1 MVEDK
6 AIYVGLCL
14 AGAVSGGSYSAG
26 VVDYIIEAL
35 DNWQQAKSDGKAEYP
50 DHQVVIAGLTGASA
64 GSIVNALL
72 PLDLAILDQ
81 VYANSSNQVYA
92 NSSNKDDKQDEH
104 RLKLLYEAWV
114 KSPHLYHSEDSFL
127 GERDLKAANPYY
139 LPPLEVNE
147 PPSSIKRLWALLD
160 SSLLDRIVERTF
172 SEAKGA
178 LDKNISKDGQYQPFK
193 RDYIAES
200 LHSFMTLTN
209 NVGVRYD
216 VAFNRSTNDDAAFN
230 RGTKSR
236 HIMVRHADRTHFRIK
251 GIGTAEFSSPWADA
265 DPALDC
271 DLGAPDFFR
280 INAYKNSALASSA
293 FPLGL
298 GARKIDHLTRAD
310 YYARQWTLPSS
321 DVAKTPLEFR
331 RRPFFPEESNQV
343 QVDKDIKNQ
352 DLSIDQLKTE
362 YPQSVPFVASDGGV
376 INNEPFDITRHILMA
391 KPPVRNPRDGDG
403 TRVVLMID
411 PFPLLKT
418 NAGLAADN
426 SMATLLATL
435 PLNLLNESRFKS
447 SELEDLIDE
456 EVYSRFLITPEQDVT
471 GSTGVKTDEP
481 RVIDD
486 SQSLLAS
493 GLLHGFGGFISESFR
508 AYDYQLGRLHA
519 WHFLKESFGLPKKKS
534 KVLASAY
541 KQLKKTTVYD
551 CGDIKHWQII
561 PVPEQCP
568 VQKLEWPRISLRDYS
583 DLMKHIE
590 KRKSS
595 IMDTT
600 ASDLS
605 VLKALFKLDIVKGF
619 KNGLLKAGVYYGAK
633 KAVTSLA
640 KIILADLV
648 RRDQL
653 QEASALSVEQR
664 KLILKIIE
672 AGEDGLPAKELLEKK
687 SPQSKLLKGMLDEFS
702 ALVVKKFKV
711 FSLKTIIVA
720 KPLL

>member
-1 MVEDK
+1 MAEDK

-35 DNWQQAKSDGKAEYP
+35 DNWQQAKGDTNKKDEYP

-81 VYANSSNQVYA
+81 EAANSSNRG
-92 NSSNKDDKQDEH
+92 DKKDEH

-114 KSPHLYHSEDSFL
+114 ESPHLYHPEDGFL
-127 GERDLKAANPYY
+127 GDRDLRADNDYY
-139 LPPLEVNE
+139 PRFSKVNE
-147 PPSSIKRLWALLD
+147 PLPSIKRLWALLD
-160 SSLLDRIVERTF
+160 SSLLDRIVKRTF
-172 SEAKGA
+172 
-178 LDKNISKDGQYQPFK
+178 DKAETTLKDQQYQPFK
-193 RDYIAES
+193 RDYMTES

-216 VAFNRSTNDDAAFN
+216 VAFNLNSA
-230 RGTKSR
+230 TKGR
-236 HIMVRHADRTHFRIK
+236 HIMVRHADRTHFRIQ
-251 GIGTAEFSSPWADA
+251 GIGTAEFPSPWADA

-271 DLGAPDFFR
+271 DLGDPDLFGAAE
-280 INAYKNSALASSA
+280 IDAYKNSALASSA

-321 DVAKTPLEFR
+321 TKAKTPPKFR
-331 RRPFFPEESNQV
+331 RRPFFPEEPNQV
-343 QVDKDIKNQ
+343 QVDKDIKNPK
-352 DLSIDQLKTE
+352 LSIEELKTE
-362 YPQSVPFVASDGGV
+362 YPQPVPFVASDGGV

-391 KPPVRNPRDGDG
+391 KPPVRNPRDGNA
-403 TRVVLMID
+403 TRVVLMVD

-418 NAGLAADN
+418 NSGLAEDN
-426 SMATLLATL
+426 SMAALLPAL
-435 PLNLLNESRFKS
+435 PQNLLNESRFKE
-447 SELEDLIDE
+447 SELEDLVDE
-456 EVYSRFLITPEQDVT
+456 KVYSRFLITPEQDVT
-471 GSTGVKTDEP
+471 GIKGVKTDAP
-481 RVIDD
+481 RGIDD

-519 WHFLKESFGLPKKKS
+519 WHFLRESFGLTKKDSKLLKS
-534 KVLASAY
+534 GYKRCKNSA
-541 KQLKKTTVYD
+541 KYD
-551 CGDIKHWQII
+551 CGDNKHWQII
-561 PVPEQCP
+561 PVPAKCP
-568 VQKLEWPRISLRDYS
+568 VQKLDWPRISLRDYS
-583 DLMKHIE
+583 DLMKNVK

-595 IMDTT
+595 IMKET

-605 VLKALFKLDIVKGF
+605 ASRALSKLNIEKAFT
-619 KNGLLKAGVYYGAK
+619 NGLIKLGVNRVVK
-633 KAVTSLA
+633 KAVKSLA
-640 KIILADLV
+640 KMILADLV

-653 QEASALSVEQR
+653 QEASDLLAEQR
-664 KLILKIIE
+664 KLMVKIIE
-672 AGEDGLPAKELLEKK
+672 AGEDGLPAKELLKK
-687 SPQSKLLKGMLDEFS
+687 ESPQSKLLKDMLDKFS
-702 ALVVKKFKV
+702 GLVVKKFKI
-711 FSLKTIIVA
+711 FSLRTIIVA

>member
-1 MVEDK
+1 MAEDK

-35 DNWQQAKSDGKAEYP
+35 DNWQQAKGDTNKKDEHP

-81 VYANSSNQVYA
+81 AAANSSDR
-92 NSSNKDDKQDEH
+92 DDKQDEH

-114 KSPHLYHSEDSFL
+114 ESPHLYHPEDGFL
-127 GERDLKAANPYY
+127 GDRDLRADNDYYPLFSKA
-139 LPPLEVNE
+139 NE
-147 PPSSIKRLWALLD
+147 PLPSIKRLWALLD
-160 SSLLDRIVERTF
+160 SSLLDRIVKRTF
-172 SEAKGA
+172 DEAETT
-178 LDKNISKDGQYQPFK
+178 LKDQQYQPSQ
-193 RDYIAES
+193 REYIAES

-216 VAFNRSTNDDAAFN
+216 VAFNS
-230 RGTKSR
+230 GTKSR

-251 GIGTAEFSSPWADA
+251 GIGTDKFFSPWANA

-271 DLGAPDFFR
+271 DLDDLDLFSKAEID
-280 INAYKNSALASSA
+280 AYKNSALASSA

-298 GARKIDHLTRAD
+298 GARKINHLTRGD
-310 YYARQWTLPSS
+310 YYARQWTLPSLIEPPLIK
-321 DVAKTPLEFR
+321 AKTPLEFR
-331 RRPFFPEESNQV
+331 RRPFFPEESDSDQIDDDIEKLSS
-343 QVDKDIKNQ
+343 DK
-352 DLSIDQLKTE
+352 LKAKYTQ
-362 YPQSVPFVASDGGV
+362 PVPFVASDGGV

-403 TRVVLMID
+403 TRVVLMVD

-471 GSTGVKTDEP
+471 GIKDVKTDAP

-519 WHFLKESFGLPKKKS
+519 WHFLRDSFGLPKTKS
-534 KVLASAY
+534 KLLNSIY
-541 KQLKKTTVYD
+541 KRCKNSTEYH
-551 CGDIKHWQII
+551 CGDNKHWQII
-561 PVPEQCP
+561 PVPAKCP

-590 KRKSS
+590 KRKSA
-595 IMDTT
+595 IMKETT
-600 ASDLS
+600 SDLPF
-605 VLKALFKLDIVKGF
+605 LKALSKLNIG
-619 KNGLLKAGVYYGAK
+619 KAFTNVLAELGISLVVG
-633 KAVTSLA
+633 KAVKSLA
-640 KIILADLV
+640 KTILADLV

-653 QEASALSVEQR
+653 QEACALSVDQR
-664 KLILKIIE
+664 KLMVKIIE

-687 SPQSKLLKGMLDEFS
+687 SPQSKLLKGMLDKFS
-702 ALVVKKFKV
+702 ALVVKKFKAS
-711 FSLKTIIVA
+711 SLRIIIVA

>member
-1 MVEDK
+1 MAEDK

-81 VYANSSNQVYA
+81 VDA

-160 SSLLDRIVERTF
+160 SSLLNRIVERTF
-172 SEAKGA
+172 SKAETTLKG
-178 LDKNISKDGQYQPFK
+178 KGYQPSQ
-193 RDYIAES
+193 RDYIAKS

-216 VAFNRSTNDDAAFN
+216 VAFNR
-230 RGTKSR
+230 GTKDK
-236 HIMVRHADRTHFRIK
+236 HIMVCHADRAHFRIK
-251 GIGTAEFSSPWADA
+251 GIGNAKFSSPWARD

-271 DLGAPDFFR
+271 NLASADFFTMTSTDEDKTHP
-280 INAYKNSALASSA
+280 YKNSSLASSA

-298 GARKIDHLTRAD
+298 GARKISHLTQGD
-310 YYARQWTLPSS
+310 YYARQWALP
-321 DVAKTPLEFR
+321 PLTDKNKKIKVKYPFR
-331 RRPFFPEESNQV
+331 RRPIFPKEQEQKKVNW
-343 QVDKDIKNQ
+343 DIQ
-352 DLSIDQLKTE
+352 ALSSDQLKDE
-362 YPQSVPFVASDGGV
+362 YTQPVPFVASDGGV
-376 INNEPFDITRHILMA
+376 INNEPFEITRYTLMA
-391 KPPVRNPRDGDG
+391 NPPNRNPRDGDA
-403 TRVVLMID
+403 TRAVLMID

-519 WHFLKESFGLPKKKS
+519 WHFLRESFGLTKKDSKLLKS
-534 KVLASAY
+534 GYKRCKNSA
-541 KQLKKTTVYD
+541 KYD
-551 CGDIKHWQII
+551 CGDNKHWQII
-561 PVPEQCP
+561 PVPAKCP
-568 VQKLEWPRISLRDYS
+568 VQKLDWPRINLRDYS

-595 IMDTT
+595 IMEVT

-605 VLKALFKLDIVKGF
+605 ASRALSKLNIGKALTNVLAELGISLVVG
-619 KNGLLKAGVYYGAK
+619 
-633 KAVTSLA
+633 KAVKSLA
-640 KIILADLV
+640 KTILADLV

-653 QEASALSVEQR
+653 QEVCALSVDQR
-664 KLILKIIE
+664 KLMVKIIE

-702 ALVVKKFKV
+702 ALVVKKFKIS
-711 FSLKTIIVA
+711 SLRKIIVA